1 MALTDVARLK
11 HLITQNP
18 NFVFLSGAG
27 VSTASGIP
35 DFRGKNG
42 LYKQFPNA
50 EYLLS
55 HDALMHDTAT
65 FFKFYKEQML
75 LDNIQPNLV
84 HTTLAQ

>member
-1 MALTDVARLK
+1 MSLDDIVQLKRLIK
-11 HLITQNP
+11 QNP

-35 DFRGKNG
+35 DFRSENG
-42 LYKQFPNA
+42 LYKKFKNA

-55 HDALMHDTAT
+55 HDALVNDTLA

-75 LDNIQPNLV
+75 LDNVLPNLI
-84 HTTLAQ
+84 HSTLAE